1 MVRYIGRWKKG
12 IQTTLNSALIIFQVK
27 VLNNHELVRDSRTV
41 LNRLNPAKGDV
52 GSSFELSWNANST
65 SDPCL
70 INTCSEVQTCEHD
83 SSDRG
88 YKCKCNDLT
97 FNGWGDN
104 GPEVKT
110 IKMTEQLIEDPS
122 TKAYSNRT
130 ICVPLHQSSDK
141 PTGIR
146 LKSARNSSNNDVFP
160 YAIIYEFFKTKF
172 WFQL

>member
-1 MVRYIGRWKKG
+1 MSEIHGLSDFG
-12 IQTTLNSALIIFQVK
+12 IISVGN
-27 VLNNHELVRDSRTV
+27 
-41 LNRLNPAKGDV
+41 LNPTKGDV

-70 INTCSEVQTCEHD
+70 QNNCSEVQTCEQD
-83 SSDRG
+83 SSERG

-110 IKMTEQLIEDPS
+110 IKMTEQMIEDPS

-130 ICVPLHQSSDK
+130 ICVPLHQSSDN

-146 LKSARNSSNNDVFP
+146 LKSAKNSSNNDVFP
-160 YAIIYEFFKTKF
+160 YAIIYEFFKTKIG
-172 WFQL
+172 FQLEIKA